1 MSNLSP
7 SKFINW
13 NGPLGKMVDGWGR
26 HQKWWWIGLVIIMFS
41 WFAYDVGR
49 LVARADLLSGGQ
61 NIQGNITVADMV
73 HKSEAGP
80 GRLIVISEEQAR
92 FIDNNGLAWNIPDF
106 SQTAN
111 KSTMED
117 LKENGVLLDG
127 TFKIEVRPVKTKP
140 SDLILATMSDLV
152 IKLMFIAVYGLI
164 FFFVMRYMRGSAGR
178 FKKINPEMP
187 LAKIEDVAGYEGVK
201 DELLEV
207 VDYLKDPSRFEKV
220 GARPPKGVLLYGPPG
235 NGKTLL
241 AKAVAGEA
249 KASFFEQSASSFMQ
263 IYAGEGAK
271 AVRQLFEAARNA
283 APSVIFIDEI
293 DAVGGSRSSTSAHD
307 ERIQT
312 LNAILTE
319 MDGFGNNKGIVV
331 VAATNRVDT
340 LDPALIR
347 PGRFDR
353 KVYIGLPAL
362 QDRENILL
370 RHADSI
376 KYDDDINWRH
386 WATQTKGFSGAD
398 LAAFVNEA
406 AIEAAR
412 RSSETVNKSDLVK
425 ARDRVLIGARNHGQ
439 ILSENER
446 HTVAVHEI
454 GHAWMRLHEEGR
466 VEKVS
471 ISPRGQALG
480 VTVAVADEEKF
491 LHIKEDIEKE
501 LRILLG
507 GKAAE
512 MVVFGKA
519 TAGASDDLQKA
530 SELARN
536 ACLHFGSKKWGSYVP
551 SSDMKKDI
559 EEEAAEI
566 INVSLQQTIDVLT
579 SHVVSL
585 KEAASVLQSKEELNE
600 HELLNLWNKRPS

>member
-1 MSNLSP
+1 MSSSS
-7 SKFINW
+7 SKQFINW

-26 HQKWWWIGLVIIMFS
+26 HQKWWWIGLVVVIFS

-49 LVARADLLSGGQ
+49 LVTRADLLSGTQ
-61 NIQGNITVADMV
+61 NIQGNVTIDEVIE
-73 HKSEAGP
+73 KSEDHP
-80 GRLIVISEEQAR
+80 GRLIVVSEDQAR
-92 FIDNNGLAWNIPDF
+92 YIDVNGLAWNVPSF
-106 SQTAN
+106 AKTAT
-111 KSTMED
+111 KSHMD
-117 LKENGVLLDG
+117 QLKENGVLLDG
-127 TFKIEVRPVKTKP
+127 TFKIDVRPVKTKP
-140 SDLILATMSDLV
+140 SDLLVATMSDLV

-164 FFFVMRYMRGSAGR
+164 FFFVMKYLRTNKGR

-187 LAKIEDVAGYEGVK
+187 LASIDDVAGYNGVK
-201 DELLEV
+201 GELLEV

-249 KASFFEQSASSFMQ
+249 HAAFFEQSASSFMQ

-271 AVRQLFEAARNA
+271 AVRLLFEAARA
-283 APSVIFIDEI
+283 SAPSVIFIDEI
-293 DAVGGSRSSTSAHD
+293 DAVGGSRSANSAHD

-319 MDGFGNNKGIVV
+319 MDGFGNNTGIVV
-331 VAATNRVDT
+331 VAATNRLDT
-340 LDPALIR
+340 LDQALIR

-353 KVYIGLPAL
+353 KVYIGLPTL
-362 QDRENILL
+362 KDRGEILL
-370 RHADSI
+370 RHASRI
-376 KYDDDINWRH
+376 RYDDSVNWQH
-386 WATQTKGFSGAD
+386 WAIQAKGFSGAD

-412 RSSETVNKSDLVK
+412 RSSETVSNNDLVK

-439 ILSENER
+439 ILSDMER
-446 HTVAVHEI
+446 QIVAVHEM

-480 VTVAVADEEKF
+480 VTVAVAEEEKF
-491 LHIKEDIEKE
+491 LHLKEDVEKE

-512 MVVFGKA
+512 MAVFGRA
-519 TAGASDDLQKA
+519 TAGAADDLNKA

-536 ACLHFGSKKWGSYVP
+536 ACLFFGSEKWGSYVP
-551 SSDMKKDI
+551 SNDNKKDI
-559 EEEAAEI
+559 EEEAAKMV
-566 INVSLQQTIDVLT
+566 NQSLAQTIDILKDRL
-579 SHVVSL
+579 VSL
-585 KEAASVLQSKEELNE
+585 KHASKVLQDKEELNE
-600 HELLNLWNKRPS
+600 KEIMDLWNK